1 MGTTTATTTTTS
13 TTSSPPSAVQEAKR
27 TFGQSLSGVFDPDS
41 ITVFG
46 VSRDQPRLLPQFEVP
61 DVSNMR
67 RLPEP
72 RVVAISEVRD
82 IPEFSNVRNL
92 PEPRIVQ
99 QKVPKQQKLEVKQE
113 PRLTVSA
120 QPVREVPVATLQQSS
135 GPAQPLRFTFFQAK
149 PEGGNSAV
157 SPASP
162 QTFNPPP
169 TSFQAVPAVRQEPST
184 PERRPP
190 PPPIPTF
197 QAQPAIRP
205 EPMAPETR
213 RPPPPPTTTF
223 QAQPAIRPEP
233 RAPETRRPPPP
244 PTTTFQAQPRVPEI
258 RRPEPIPFQ
267 ARPVSPSSQRQT
279 QPVSAGEENFFRGGQ
294 PLFSQPIEIPAEAN
308 GGASFSYEA
317 IVG

>member
-135 GPAQPLRFTFFQAK
+135 GPAQPSRFTFFQAK

-190 PPPIPTF
+190 PPPIP
-197 QAQPAIRP
+197 
-205 EPMAPETR
+205 
-213 RPPPPPTTTF
+213 TF